1 MWYVICGDIMNIEI
15 GEYLTLTD
23 GIEYVVTSKANY
35 NDKTYYS
42 LMDIKN
48 NENIRICT
56 KENKKLIFITD
67 EDIELLRKL
76 YEESKKYIRET

>member
-1 MWYVICGDIMNIEI
+1 MWYFICGDVMNIEI

-56 KENKKLIFITD
+56 KESEKLIFINNV
-67 EDIELLRKL
+67 DIELLRKL

>member
-1 MWYVICGDIMNIEI
+1 MNIEI

-23 GIEYVVTSKANY
+23 GIEYIVASKADY
-35 NDKTYYS
+35 NNKTYYS

-48 NENIRICT
+48 SENIRICT
-56 KENKKLIFITD
+56 RDNEKLVFINNV
-67 EDIELLRKL
+67 DIEILKKL